1 MCHIVNLFLVGRNVA
16 SVAYAYLFNRNL
28 LDVLI
33 TAAESQAAGSAC
45 CSGLDFEP
53 VVSKYQDAVIATF
66 SRFNSMDTTA
76 GNAGGLRL
84 GYFEDEL

>member
-1 MCHIVNLFLVGRNVA
+1 MLNINAVWKIPV
-16 SVAYAYLFNRNL
+16 
-28 LDVLI
+28 
-33 TAAESQAAGSAC
+33 TESQSAGPAC
-45 CSGLDFEP
+45 RSGLDFEP

-84 GYFEDEL
+84 GYFEDAI